1 MRKAATTPGR
11 VVDKVKCLPGKIQ
24 FSTSI
29 MSKGVILAA
38 IDGSQNSLLAA
49 GLAARLASLLGTHLG
64 LIHVLDEPVV
74 GFWGGLAARM
84 KSDIR
89 QQAEATLTT
98 FAQKVT
104 ASCGVVP
111 EFFIEDGLPEDVI
124 PLVVE
129 ARAGA
134 MMLVLGRIGLDGE
147 RRAHLRQRTIGHV
160 TDKLLHHLD
169 IPVLIV
175 PADIDPSQ
183 ICEAAGALLSAS

>member
-1 MRKAATTPGR
+1 MYARRAG
-11 VVDKVKCLPGKIQ
+11 VQVDAVKCQPGVFRVSPQ
-24 FSTSI
+24 
-29 MSKGVILAA
+29 MNKGVILAA

-89 QQAEATLTT
+89 REAEATLMA
-98 FAQKVT
+98 FAERVT

-111 EFFIEDGLPEDVI
+111 EFFIEEGLPEDVI
-124 PLVVE
+124 PRVVE
-129 ARAGA
+129 TRERV

-147 RRAHLRQRTIGHV
+147 RRAHLRQRAIGHV
-160 TDKLLHHLD
+160 TDRLLHHLD
-169 IPVLIV
+169 LPILTV
-175 PADIDPSQ
+175 PADIDPTQ
-183 ICEAAGALLSAS
+183 ICEAAGVLRTPGR

>member
-1 MRKAATTPGR
+1 MGTGLKKEADG
-11 VVDKVKCLPGKIQ
+11 VESLPGALPLHDP
-24 FSTSI
+24 

-89 QQAEATLTT
+89 REAEATLTA
-98 FAQKVT
+98 FAEKIT
-104 ASCGVVP
+104 ASCGIVP
-111 EFFIEDGLPEDVI
+111 EFFIEEGLPEDVI
-124 PLVVE
+124 PRVVE
-129 ARAGA
+129 ARERT

-160 TDKLLHHLD
+160 TDRLLHHLD
-169 IPVLIV
+169 LPVLTV

-183 ICEAAGALLSAS
+183 ICEAAGMLRTPAP